1 MSSYLSLTI
10 NITLK
15 RCDIMY
21 SFINNP
27 QQKLYTIARLE

>member
-1 MSSYLSLTI
+1 MSSYLSLTL

-15 RCDIMY
+15 RCDIMF

-27 QQKLYTIARLE
+27 QQRLYTIARLE

>member
-1 MSSYLSLTI
+1 MLSYLSLI
-10 NITLK
+10 MNITLK

-27 QQKLYTIARLE
+27 QQRLYTIARLE